1 MTPPPTLQ
9 ELIETV
15 RADAGSDQPLDQ
27 LVAAAAA
34 AADLEET
41 TDALLGYFVDR
52 CRRDGRSWSE
62 ISNALGVTKQA
73 VHKRFAPALAA
84 HIFAATPAPTFERF
98 TDRARH
104 VVAASRQLALSLG
117 ADAVG
122 TEHQLLALFAEPEG
136 IAGRTLAAMN
146 VTEDSVRAA
155 LSTARHDEHAQ
166 DAGQG
171 VAGGQ
176 PTVGQAAAEPASQ
189 SADRIPPYSDDA
201 KLALRDALTVA
212 LEFGH
217 NYIGTE
223 HLLLGLY
230 RNADSTAA
238 WILGEAG
245 ALESRAR
252 THVTNLLRQLSS

>member
-9 ELIETV
+9 ELIDTV

-27 LVAAAAA
+27 LVAAAGAA
-34 AADLEET
+34 AELEET

-104 VVAASRQLALSLG
+104 VVAASRQAALSLG
-117 ADAVG
+117 ANAVG
-122 TEHQLLALFAEPEG
+122 TGHLLLALFAEPEG

-146 VTEDSVRAA
+146 VTADSVRAA
-155 LSTARHDEHAQ
+155 LLAARDQEPAQ
-166 DAGQG
+166 DAGAG
-171 VAGGQ
+171 VTPDQ
-176 PTVGQAAAEPASQ
+176 PTGDLPAAEHASQAANSV
-189 SADRIPPYSDDA
+189 PPYGDDA
-201 KLALRDALTVA
+201 KLALQDALTVA

-245 ALESRAR
+245 ALESTAR
-252 THVTNLLRQLSS
+252 TYVTNLLRQLSS